1 MARVP
6 MITRTIQTTLCDVL
20 CLNVETAEPFNK
32 QISLPRTY
40 KDENSMLK
48 QAKSVLDTDTEK
60 VVQIVNSKVEETR
73 YGMSEQEFIKHAQVM
88 PPLAK
93 SEDDQ

>member
-6 MITRTIQTTLCDVL
+6 MITRTIQTTVCDVL

-60 VVQIVNSKVEETR
+60 VVHIVNSHVEETR
-73 YGMSEQEFIKHAQVM
+73 YGMTEQEFIEHAQVM
-88 PPLAK
+88 PPLGK
-93 SEDDQ
+93 NEDEQ

>member
-6 MITRTIQTTLCDVL
+6 MITRTIQTTVCDVL

-48 QAKSVLDTDTEK
+48 QAKSVIDTDTEK
-60 VVQIVNSKVEETR
+60 VVHIVKSYVEETR
-73 YGMSEQEFIKHAQVM
+73 YGMTEQEFIEHAQVM

-93 SEDDQ
+93 SEDEQ

>member
-6 MITRTIQTTLCDVL
+6 MITRTIQTTVCDVL

-32 QISLPRTY
+32 QVILPRTY

-60 VVQIVNSKVEETR
+60 IVHIVNSYVEETR
-73 YGMSEQEFIKHAQVM
+73 YGMAEQEFIEHAQVM
-88 PPLAK
+88 PPLNPQEA
-93 SEDDQ
+93 E

>member
-6 MITRTIQTTLCDVL
+6 MITRTIQTTVCDVL

-32 QISLPRTY
+32 QVTLPRTY

-48 QAKSVLDTDTEK
+48 MVKSVLDTDNEK
-60 VVQIVNSKVEETR
+60 VVHVVNSHVEETR
-73 YGMSEQEFIKHAQVM
+73 YGMTEQEFIEHAKVI
-88 PPLAK
+88 PPLGTQDA
-93 SEDDQ
+93 EQ

>member
-6 MITRTIQTTLCDVL
+6 MITRTIQTTVCDVL
-20 CLNVETAEPFNK
+20 CLNVETGEPFNK
-32 QISLPRTY
+32 QVSLPRTY

-60 VVQIVNSKVEETR
+60 VVHIVSSHVEETR
-73 YGMSEQEFIKHAQVM
+73 YGMTEQEFIEHAQVM
-88 PPLAK
+88 PALNPQEA
-93 SEDDQ
+93 E

>member
-6 MITRTIQTTLCDVL
+6 KITRTIQTTVCDVL

-32 QISLPRTY
+32 QVTLPRTY
-40 KDENSMLK
+40 RDENSMLK

-60 VVQIVNSKVEETR
+60 VVHIVSSHVEETR
-73 YGMSEQEFIKHAQVM
+73 YGMSEQEFIEHAQVI
-88 PPLAK
+88 PPLGTQDV
-93 SEDDQ
+93 EQ

>member
-6 MITRTIQTTLCDVL
+6 MITRTIQTTVCDVL

-60 VVQIVNSKVEETR
+60 VVHIVNSHVVETR
-73 YGMSEQEFIKHAQVM
+73 YGMTEQEFIEHAQVM
-88 PPLAK
+88 PPLEKQEA
-93 SEDDQ
+93 EQ

>member
-6 MITRTIQTTLCDVL
+6 MITRTIQTTVCDVL

-32 QISLPRTY
+32 QVSLPRTY

-48 QAKSVLDTDTEK
+48 QVKSVLDTDTEK
-60 VVQIVNSKVEETR
+60 VVHIVSSYVEETR
-73 YGMSEQEFIKHAQVM
+73 YGMTEQEFIEHAQVI
-88 PPLAK
+88 PPLANPK
-93 SEDDQ
+93 DEQ

>member
-6 MITRTIQTTLCDVL
+6 MITRTIQSTVCDVL

-32 QISLPRTY
+32 QVTLPRTY

-48 QAKSVLDTDTEK
+48 MAKSVLDTDTEK
-60 VVQIVNSKVEETR
+60 VVHIVSSHVEETR
-73 YGMSEQEFIKHAQVM
+73 YGMSEQEFIEHAKVI
-88 PPLAK
+88 PPLEK
-93 SEDDQ
+93 QEDEQ